1 MRLVYFDDGAEL
13 TTKYGGTVCAE
24 DGKAHTYSVDLN
36 PYGSNRTDLVKVSLQ
51 KQTATSGWTTVESS
65 YFDADFTTDKIKLT
79 ADGIDLGDD
88 WWGVGGPLGSATVSW
103 TPGEDGA
110 ITPRVNGSLYL
121 NNMAG
126 VCARMKIY
134 YWSADDDLLATKYGG
149 QVCSPDNGLP
159 LVDRRPRALHIDPDR
174 RRLRGDGD
182 RRHERVVEPGRQ
194 RGAHRVRRRVPRRE
208 RLDVRFSSRRSR
220 AASPRRRARAGRAAP
235 RSRAPRRRGTPA
247 RRPRAAAGA
256 RARAGTARRRRP
268 PRRGGRRAR
277 CSRRTICGE
286 SPP

>member
-103 TPGEDGA
+103 APGEDGA

-134 YWSADDDLLATKYGG
+134 YWSADEDLFATKYGG
-149 QVCSPDNGLP
+149 QVCSPDNGLHSWT
-159 LVDRRPRALHIDPDR
+159 VDLAPFTSTQIDDVYVAMETE
-174 RRLRGDGD
+174 GTNGSWNQVDNAAHTASDG
-182 RRHERVVEPGRQ
+182 
-194 RGAHRVRRRVPRRE
+194 AF
-208 RLDVRFSSRRSR
+208 LD
-220 AASPRRRARAGRAAP
+220 AND
-235 RSRAPRRRGTPA
+235 
-247 RRPRAAAGA
+247 
-256 RARAGTARRRRP
+256 
-268 PRRGGRRAR
+268 
-277 CSRRTICGE
+277 
-286 SPP
+286 

>member
-1 MRLVYFDDGAEL
+1 MCADD
-13 TTKYGGTVCAE
+13 
-24 DGKAHTYSVDLN
+24 DGKAHSYSVDLN

-103 TPGEDGA
+103 APGEDGA

-134 YWSADDDLLATKYGG
+134 YWSARRGPFQADEIR
-149 QVCSPDNGLP
+149 QVSGVLTRQRPP
-159 LVDRRPRALHIDPDR
+159 LVDRRPRALHSDPDR
-174 RRLRGDGD
+174 RRLRGDGG
-182 RRHERVVEPGRQ
+182 PK
-194 RGAHRVRRRVPRRE
+194 
-208 RLDVRFSSRRSR
+208 
-220 AASPRRRARAGRAAP
+220 ARTG
-235 RSRAPRRRGTPA
+235 RGTRSTTRRTPRPTA
-247 RRPRAAAGA
+247 RSSTRTTRRPFLKPAVAG
-256 RARAGTARRRRP
+256 G
-268 PRRGGRRAR
+268 
-277 CSRRTICGE
+277 
-286 SPP
+286 

>member
-1 MRLVYFDDGAEL
+1 MYRLPRFRTLATLAVAAAAVMTAPAAQAAMVDHDTLSQGSGSFQFQSGDVYWHHDNGSYSTHLTGTIRLDDANGSCARMRLVYFDDGAEL

-79 ADGIDLGDD
+79 GDGIDLGDD

-103 TPGEDGA
+103 TGGEDGA
-110 ITPRVNGSLYL
+110 ITPRVNGTLYL

-134 YWSADDDLLATKYGG
+134 YWSADNDLLATKYGG
-149 QVCSPDNGLP
+149 QVCSPDNGLHSWT
-159 LVDRRPRALHIDPDR
+159 VDLAPFTSTQIDDVYVAMETE
-174 RRLRGDGD
+174 GTNGSWNQVDNAAHTASDG
-182 RRHERVVEPGRQ
+182 
-194 RGAHRVRRRVPRRE
+194 AF
-208 RLDVRFSSRRSR
+208 LD
-220 AASPRRRARAGRAAP
+220 AND
-235 RSRAPRRRGTPA
+235 
-247 RRPRAAAGA
+247 
-256 RARAGTARRRRP
+256 
-268 PRRGGRRAR
+268 
-277 CSRRTICGE
+277 
-286 SPP
+286 